1 MSDYNASTLIK
12 IMQDGLAETQENAGR
27 LILDPVAQQVQVDV
41 DGKMIT
47 NLVKRKKDVHTEI
60 KNALTR
66 PDVVAKAEAA
76 IKTDVVPRISR
87 ILIDDIC
94 IRILNG
100 MRGDKTV
107 PSKTVKR
114 MQAFYDN
121 DQYDE
126 FFAMAILYG
135 LSRNNLSG
143 DPEASDS
150 DVFLVEEANYSC
162 PLTGEKLYRKVKG
175 ETLRRYRIVQI
186 YPDDLT
192 AEQAVEFDKIQ
203 LAPPN
208 LDSLDNQIALCP
220 DCAEAYLHNPT
231 PQEYARLLQK
241 KKEIVRIHAGK
252 MAAFGFD
259 LEREIEDI
267 IKAVIGINKRT
278 QLKSFTE
285 PVKVKEK
292 IRPEFYVLQQE
303 MEDRVVKYY
312 PFIEDKFS
320 LLDGVNGASFNV
332 IRSEVNAVYE
342 KLEAAGMN
350 QEEICE
356 ELSNWILDSFGFG
369 STHKTAG
376 YIVVSFFIQLC
387 DVFHPLK
394 ASNVEEAE
402 EGGITD
408 EITE

>member
-1 MSDYNASTLIK
+1 M
-12 IMQDGLAETQENAGR
+12 
-27 LILDPVAQQVQVDV
+27 
-41 DGKMIT
+41 
-47 NLVKRKKDVHTEI
+47 
-60 KNALTR
+60 
-66 PDVVAKAEAA
+66 
-76 IKTDVVPRISR
+76 
-87 ILIDDIC
+87 
-94 IRILNG
+94 
-100 MRGDKTV
+100 
-107 PSKTVKR
+107 
-114 MQAFYDN
+114 
-121 DQYDE
+121 
-126 FFAMAILYG
+126 
-135 LSRNNLSG
+135 
-143 DPEASDS
+143 
-150 DVFLVEEANYSC
+150 
-162 PLTGEKLYRKVKG
+162 
-175 ETLRRYRIVQI
+175 
-186 YPDDLT
+186 
-192 AEQAVEFDKIQ
+192 
-203 LAPPN
+203 
-208 LDSLDNQIALCP
+208 
-220 DCAEAYLHNPT
+220 
-231 PQEYARLLQK
+231 
-241 KKEIVRIHAGK
+241 RIHAGK